1 MGLVDHEVRS
11 LNVQDG
17 LVLGDGG
24 QVFVAQHLVVH
35 LGHDVG
41 GRAGYT
47 GVSGGADAPRGG
59 KRLLERARR
68 WRSGHARGC
77 EGVGVGLA
85 LGLRMGWGGKTRSAA
100 RRWPPGGAGDSGADL
115 GEQRS
120 PTLARGATRSPSA
133 DVPCGSHWPAAP
145 SEAGAHVERTDV
157 RLGPDPA
164 ARASQR
170 SVVSSF
176 LGPLWAVDCGWLEG
190 Q

>member
-59 KRLLERARR
+59 KRLLLQTFHAAATGRPLPRKPVRTWRGQTSGSARLLQ
-68 WRSGHARGC
+68 RGLHNALWC
-77 EGVGVGLA
+77 PHP
-85 LGLRMGWGGKTRSAA
+85 LGLSALLTAGGSSQTVGPR
-100 RRWPPGGAGDSGADL
+100 L
-115 GEQRS
+115 
-120 PTLARGATRSPSA
+120 
-133 DVPCGSHWPAAP
+133 
-145 SEAGAHVERTDV
+145 SEAPRGKGPRPWSTGF
-157 RLGPDPA
+157 RRFLRNLGKRQLLQEPS
-164 ARASQR
+164 RALAKHKITGR
-170 SVVSSF
+170 K
-176 LGPLWAVDCGWLEG
+176 LA
-190 Q
+190 